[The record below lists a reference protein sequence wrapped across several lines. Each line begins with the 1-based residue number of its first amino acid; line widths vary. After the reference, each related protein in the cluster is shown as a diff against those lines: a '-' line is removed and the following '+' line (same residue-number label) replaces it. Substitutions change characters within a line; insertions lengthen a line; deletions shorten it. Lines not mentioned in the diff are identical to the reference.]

1 MFSLEFYRWLHIVS
15 LLMIFSGLAGLVAA
29 RVGGGKSTKKFDRSL
44 ALIHGFGMLG
54 MLVAGF
60 GAMARLGFMQ
70 GGWPWWIYVK
80 LVIWLAMGGSM
91 TLAKRKAAWGPW
103 LLLAWVATAAV
114 GAYLGIYKPATY

>member
-15 LLMIFSGLAGLVAA
+15 LLMIFTGLTGLVAA
-29 RVGGGKSTKKFDRSL
+29 RVGGAGSNKKFDRSL
-44 ALIHGFGMLG
+44 ALIHGVGMLG

-80 LVIWLAMGGSM
+80 LVIWLLMGGSM
-91 TLAKRKAAWGPW
+91 TLAKRKAQWGPA
-103 LLLAWVATAAV
+103 LLLAWVLIAAV
-114 GAYLGIYKPATY
+114 AAYLGIFKPATY